1 MILPPYREFVA
12 NFAVVAYVFP
22 PTESTMN
29 YNSVI
34 LVGVVV
40 LTTAWWFI
48 HGMRKYPGPKLS
60 HLYVNGKIV
69 ELPNAK
75 TEHSE

>member
-1 MILPPYREFVA
+1 MILHPKLVFDVNLA
-12 NFAVVAYVFP
+12 ALAYVYP

-34 LVGVVV
+34 LVGVVL
-40 LTTAWWFI
+40 LTTIWWFI
-48 HGMRKYPGPKLS
+48 HGIRKYPGPKLS

-69 ELPNAK
+69 ELPSSK

>member
-1 MILPPYREFVA
+1 
-12 NFAVVAYVFP
+12 
-22 PTESTMN
+22 MN

-34 LVGVVV
+34 LVGVAV

-48 HGMRKYPGPKLS
+48 HGSRKYPGPKLS
-60 HLYVNGKIV
+60 HLYVNGRIV

>member
-1 MILPPYREFVA
+1 
-12 NFAVVAYVFP
+12 
-22 PTESTMN
+22 MN

-34 LVGVVV
+34 LVGVVL

-48 HGMRKYPGPKLS
+48 HGRSKYPGPKLS

-69 ELPNAK
+69 ELPNSK

>member
-1 MILPPYREFVA
+1 
-12 NFAVVAYVFP
+12 
-22 PTESTMN
+22 MN

-34 LVGVVV
+34 LVGVVL

-48 HGMRKYPGPKLS
+48 HGSRKYPGPKLS
-60 HLYVNGKIV
+60 HLYVNGRVV
-69 ELPNAK
+69 ELPNSK

>member
-1 MILPPYREFVA
+1 MVFITDL
-12 NFAVVAYVFP
+12 AVVAYVYP
-22 PTESTMN
+22 TTESTMN

-34 LVGVVV
+34 LVGVVL

-48 HGMRKYPGPKLS
+48 HGRSKYPGPKLS

-69 ELPNAK
+69 ELPNSK

>member
-1 MILPPYREFVA
+1 
-12 NFAVVAYVFP
+12 
-22 PTESTMN
+22 MN

-34 LVGVVV
+34 LVGVVL

-48 HGMRKYPGPKLS
+48 HGIRKYPGPKLS

-69 ELPNAK
+69 ELPNSK

>member
-1 MILPPYREFVA
+1 MILYLNLVFVA
-12 NFAVVAYVFP
+12 NLAVVAYVYP

-34 LVGVVV
+34 LVGVVL

-48 HGMRKYPGPKLS
+48 HGIRKYPGPKLS

-69 ELPNAK
+69 ELPNSK